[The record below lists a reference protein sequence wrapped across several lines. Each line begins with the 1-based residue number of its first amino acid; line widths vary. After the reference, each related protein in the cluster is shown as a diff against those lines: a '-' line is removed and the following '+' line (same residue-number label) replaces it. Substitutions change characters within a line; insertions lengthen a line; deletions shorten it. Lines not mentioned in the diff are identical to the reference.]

1 MNRIS
6 IALFNSRSDAE
17 PIQQRLAQAGIVAE
31 IHEEL
36 RLQKLWFVSRRAAGA
51 RLEVA
56 VDQFERAE
64 RLLLAWDCAEG
75 VLRQA
80 IQCPECKSF
89 RVDYPQFAKNS
100 VLTNMAAG
108 FAAELGLVEKD
119 YYCERCHYTWPKK
132 SSTPE
137 RVRLHMA
144 PYYFIEGVEPRT
156 SAMPAQQ
163 KAPPNAIRKVA

>member
-1 MNRIS
+1 VNRIS

-56 VDQFERAE
+56 VDQLERAE
-64 RLLLAWDCAEG
+64 QLLLAWDCAG
-75 VLRQA
+75 GALRQA

-100 VLTNMAAG
+100 VMTNMAAG

-132 SSTPE
+132 SPGPA
-137 RVRLHMA
+137 RVRPHMA

-156 SAMPAQQ
+156 SAMPGQG
-163 KAPPNAIRKVA
+163 KALSNAIRKAV